1 MAIKC
6 TIKKGKKL
14 SKIKTSVHIESETT
28 RKWKDNHTLEEN
40 VHIYVSDRGLV
51 SGIHKELLQISKKK
65 PNNLIFKSYK
75 RLEQVF
81 Y

>member
-1 MAIKC
+1 MKRQENERI
-6 TIKKGKKL
+6 T
-14 SKIKTSVHIESETT
+14 
-28 RKWKDNHTLEEN
+28 HTLEEN